1 MGSGFLRSVLSVF
14 LVHRAAA
21 ASFCGTPAAGAG
33 ASSGSGWRT
42 VWSEE
47 FDEGAELDTR
57 RWSKTLGN
65 DGTEAHHVAGAP
77 VARAFTLAPC
87 PVARFLLGVT
97 GSFPGVAAV
106 SRAPLAASTASPR
119 QLSAAASEGEVTT
132 QGPAAG
138 TLGDPIHIYCTAMVS
153 YGLASAYKWA

>member
-1 MGSGFLRSVLSVF
+1 M
-14 LVHRAAA
+14 
-21 ASFCGTPAAGAG
+21 
-33 ASSGSGWRT
+33 
-42 VWSEE
+42 WSEE
-47 FDEGAELDTR
+47 FGGAELDTR

-77 VARAFTLAPC
+77 VLVACASTLALC
-87 PVARFLLGVT
+87 AVVWFLLGVT

-106 SRAPLAASTASPR
+106 SRAPLAASTASRR

-138 TLGDPIHIYCTAMVS
+138 TLGDPTHIYCTAMVS

>member
-14 LVHRAAA
+14 LVHRAAG
-21 ASFCGTPAAGAG
+21 ASFCAPAAGAG

-77 VARAFTLAPC
+77 VARASTLPC
-87 PVARFLLGVT
+87 LRRRSVSSRCDWQLPGGRG
-97 GSFPGVAAV
+97 GVA
-106 SRAPLAASTASPR
+106 RAPLAASTASPR

-138 TLGDPIHIYCTAMVS
+138 TLGDPIHII
-153 YGLASAYKWA
+153 